1 MSDVPASYDDYK
13 DTVSD
18 PRFTDWLRE
27 RADPSWTDAVEHRFT
42 HELGEGTLS
51 EAVFAEYLVQDYA
64 FVDVLVSTFGF
75 AVADAPDMSAKRAH
89 VEFLDTLTDE
99 ENDYF
104 ERSFDALGVDDAR
117 RNEPALSSTTAA
129 FADLLGRAAREGGYA
144 ETLAALVPAEWI
156 YAEWATHEDS
166 AYDEKG
172 ERPFYFADWIALHSN
187 PAFEEFV
194 TWLRRQLDAHGPAVS
209 SARERRIE
217 QIFCRTVDLEV
228 AFFDD
233 AYAVAETD
241 GEEGQ

>member
-1 MSDVPASYDDYK
+1 MSDVPASYDDYR

-42 HELGEGTLS
+42 HELGDGTLS

-75 AVADAPDMSAKRAH
+75 AVADAPDISAKRAH

-144 ETLAALVPAEWI
+144 ETLAAIVPAEWI
-156 YAEWATHEDS
+156 YAEWATRED
-166 AYDEKG
+166 AAHDETG
-172 ERPFYFADWIALHSN
+172 ERPFYVADWIALHAN

-194 TWLRRQLDAHGPAVS
+194 TWLRGQLDTHGPAVS
-209 SARERRIE
+209 RARERRIE
-217 QIFCRTVDLEV
+217 RIFCRTVDLEV

-233 AYAVAETD
+233 AYAVAEND
-241 GEEGQ
+241 VEEGH